1 MPILRSK
8 LDTRSPAFE
17 KKRDDMLEMIGEIE
31 ELLDVAAIGGGEKA
45 TQRLIS
51 RGKLPMRERVA
62 LLLDPDTPFLEISP
76 LAGHLTLCNTGG
88 GVLVG
93 IGVISGTEC
102 VISANDPTDMGGA
115 MTTV

>member
-17 KKRDDMLEMIGEIE
+17 KKRYDMLEMIGEIE
-31 ELLDVAAIGGGEKA
+31 ELLDVAALGGGEKA

-62 LLLDPDTPFLEISP
+62 LLLDPDTTS
-76 LAGHLTLCNTGG
+76 
-88 GVLVG
+88 
-93 IGVISGTEC
+93 
-102 VISANDPTDMGGA
+102 
-115 MTTV
+115 